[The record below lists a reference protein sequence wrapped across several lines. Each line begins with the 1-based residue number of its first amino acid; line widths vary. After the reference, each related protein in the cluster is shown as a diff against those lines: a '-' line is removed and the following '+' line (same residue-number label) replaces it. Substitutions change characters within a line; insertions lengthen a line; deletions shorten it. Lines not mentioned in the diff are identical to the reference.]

1 MEISK
6 GKCIFLVA
14 FCIIFV
20 MVVSS
25 LSAIVVFRINN
36 KEIQTNVQEKINN
49 KEIVYAILC
58 LR

>member
-1 MEISK
+1 MEISI
-6 GKCIFLVA
+6 GKCIFLVV

-49 KEIVYAILC
+49 KE
-58 LR
+58 

>member
-6 GKCIFLVA
+6 GKCIFLFD

-49 KEIVYAILC
+49 KE
-58 LR
+58 

>member
-6 GKCIFLVA
+6 GKCIFLVV

-36 KEIQTNVQEKINN
+36 KEIQTNVQKINN
-49 KEIVYAILC
+49 KE
-58 LR
+58 

>member
-6 GKCIFLVA
+6 VKCIFLVV

-49 KEIVYAILC
+49 KE
-58 LR
+58 